1 LAVNLLPSA
10 IQPIKMWSNMNAVGT
25 YLLIT
30 LATLFWGAN
39 FVLAGPVLHDLPPLW
54 AAALRFVVSAVLM
67 IAIAS
72 GRGEALRGPARAH
85 AGVYA
90 LLGVVGILGFNLL
103 FFFAMQSTSAANGAL
118 IMATNP
124 LVTTL
129 VAAAMLGERANRK
142 QWLALP
148 LAFVGV
154 LVVITGG
161 HPERV
166 STLQFA
172 PGDLLMLGANV
183 TFALYNVLGRR
194 FMPPGSAFVNTTL
207 VTAAGATLLLFAAL
221 VSGEAP
227 AVPGVKASLALAVMA
242 VGGTVLA
249 YLFWNTGLQ
258 RLGAS
263 RTALFFN
270 LVPVFTMLTGAVV
283 GVLPSHAQ
291 LFGAVLVLGSVTL
304 AMWPVRK
311 PAASPS
317 AA

>member
-1 LAVNLLPSA
+1 
-10 IQPIKMWSNMNAVGT
+10 MNALGT
-25 YLLIT
+25 YLPVV

-54 AAALRFVVSAVLM
+54 AAASRFVLAAALM
-67 IAIAS
+67 LALAAW
-72 GRGEALRGPARAH
+72 RGEALRGVARAH
-85 AGVYA
+85 AGVFA
-90 LLGVVGILGFNLL
+90 LLGLVGILGFNLL
-103 FFFAMQSTSAANGAL
+103 FFFAMQTTSAANGAL

-124 LVTTL
+124 LLTTL
-129 VAAAMLGERANRK
+129 VAVAMLGERATRK

-166 STLQFA
+166 TALQFVL
-172 PGDLLMLGANV
+172 GDLLMLGANV

-207 VTAAGATLLLFAAL
+207 VMAAGAAFLLIVAL

-242 VGGTVLA
+242 VCGTVLA

-270 LVPVFTMLTGAVV
+270 FVPVFTMLVGAVG

-291 LFGAVLVLGSVTL
+291 VFGAVLVLGSVTL
-304 AMWPVRK
+304 ATWPARK
-311 PAASPS
+311 PAAASEMG
-317 AA
+317 

>member
-1 LAVNLLPSA
+1 
-10 IQPIKMWSNMNAVGT
+10 MNAMGT
-25 YLLIT
+25 YLLVT

-54 AAALRFVVSAVLM
+54 AAALRFVVSAALM
-67 IAIAS
+67 FAIAA
-72 GRGEALRGPARAH
+72 GRGEALRAPARAH

-129 VAAAMLGERANRK
+129 VAAVTLGERTTRK
-142 QWLALP
+142 QWLGLP

-161 HPERV
+161 HPERAAA
-166 STLQFA
+166 LQFA

-194 FMPPGSAFVNTTL
+194 FMPRGSAFVNTTL
-207 VTAAGATLLLFAAL
+207 VMAAGAALLVLAAL

-227 AVPGVKASLALAVMA
+227 AVPGVKASLALAGMV
-242 VGGTVLA
+242 VGGTVLS

-270 LVPVFTMLTGAVV
+270 LVPVFTLLVSAAG
-283 GVLPSHAQ
+283 GVLPSQAQ

-304 AMWPVRK
+304 AMWPARR
-311 PAASPS
+311 PAAT
-317 AA
+317 A